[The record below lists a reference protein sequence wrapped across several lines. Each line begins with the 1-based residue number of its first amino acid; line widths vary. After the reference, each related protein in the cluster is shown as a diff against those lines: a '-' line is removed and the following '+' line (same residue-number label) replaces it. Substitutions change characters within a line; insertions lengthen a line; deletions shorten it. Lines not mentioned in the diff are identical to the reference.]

1 MKTLIVASPSQATVS
16 TNSAT
21 FTACPVGGCIPIVA
35 NEVRRQ
41 FRIPFDGTIRNL
53 RAAALVNG
61 RSTNTTV
68 RTRINGANGN
78 LSVVVPGGSLAA
90 VEDTT
95 NSDTLVAG
103 DLLAFAFT
111 TGTGG
116 GNIALGTIQV
126 EFETASGDTVYFS
139 SYNGR
144 ETIDSSVSTNDV
156 LYISP
161 VHAGRPTT
169 FGWANSL
176 GLRAT
181 RAFMGAGATVSH
193 LRVNI
198 HQNTLNVA
206 CSFEVLKNDL
216 PTGLIVNFGVGVS
229 GAQIDLTNSF
239 AVVAGD
245 SLTIK
250 FDNTGRTSGAIRL
263 GTIELTYTS
272 DDEDW
277 CLFTGSTLAQNPL
290 INGPATDY
298 QTLSTPVSYGTTDI
312 APNQVKLYTAL
323 SVKRLGFVITS
334 GAWSAGNVTIR
345 KNAADTGMVAT
356 LVSASVATENFTTGL
371 ESFAAND
378 LISLE
383 VNYATAS
390 NTAGMDNATT
400 TFGPA
405 SADAIGQGPIGTI
418 TVSAITG
425 TAETAVVAS
434 GNIGTVTMFS
444 PEGGVPTDVVGEG
457 PIGTVTVTPP
467 RQTTPRVTQEGLS
480 VPAVAE
486 NELNTTQAGLSAF
499 SLVTAIARITQMGLL
514 VIAKGGETPLVP
526 DPLKLQD
533 GGRQQLLVQ
542 RLVNMYVEPT
552 PEGPVATAR
561 FQRPGLY
568 SVAELGGGP
577 VRATFLWQGF
587 RFTVSGGLVWR
598 DSVNIGTVPEEG
610 VCRWAIS
617 DEEIVIIAG
626 NRAYYVTT
634 EEVSRILDPD
644 LPFVRD
650 VLFLGGRFVYF
661 DLDTGGIYRYSKVN
675 DARSIDGL
683 AFASAEANPDPIIG
697 AVIQGEGMAIFGT
710 QTTEWHYPTLDP
722 DNPFQ
727 RSQGRTYDRGCLSI
741 RTASMVDNNIHF
753 VGDNRV
759 VYMAAQSPVKA
770 STARIDDLLRKQTEE
785 EFAQNSA
792 FTVSFGGHEF
802 YVLNIVGQGT
812 WALNVGQKLWAEWKS
827 WGRDRFRVEVC
838 DVDGFMGDAFSG
850 RIMGFDGKK
859 MTDVDG
865 EPIER
870 IISTFQALQ
879 SGTMRNF
886 SLALHC
892 QQGVGLLGVE
902 DAEGGDPKVEMRF
915 SDHLGQNW
923 SNWLEGNL
931 GKHGVRGKEA
941 LAQWTNLGT
950 FPSPGRAFEF
960 RCTGPV
966 EFTPFMVSINEWR
979 P

>member
-1 MKTLIVASPSQATVS
+1 
-16 TNSAT
+16 
-21 FTACPVGGCIPIVA
+21 
-35 NEVRRQ
+35 
-41 FRIPFDGTIRNL
+41 
-53 RAAALVNG
+53 
-61 RSTNTTV
+61 
-68 RTRINGANGN
+68 
-78 LSVVVPGGSLAA
+78 
-90 VEDTT
+90 
-95 NSDTLVAG
+95 
-103 DLLAFAFT
+103 
-111 TGTGG
+111 
-116 GNIALGTIQV
+116 
-126 EFETASGDTVYFS
+126 
-139 SYNGR
+139 
-144 ETIDSSVSTNDV
+144 
-156 LYISP
+156 
-161 VHAGRPTT
+161 
-169 FGWANSL
+169 
-176 GLRAT
+176 
-181 RAFMGAGATVSH
+181 
-193 LRVNI
+193 
-198 HQNTLNVA
+198 
-206 CSFEVLKNDL
+206 
-216 PTGLIVNFGVGVS
+216 
-229 GAQIDLTNSF
+229 
-239 AVVAGD
+239 
-245 SLTIK
+245 
-250 FDNTGRTSGAIRL
+250 
-263 GTIELTYTS
+263 
-272 DDEDW
+272 
-277 CLFTGSTLAQNPL
+277 
-290 INGPATDY
+290 
-298 QTLSTPVSYGTTDI
+298 
-312 APNQVKLYTAL
+312 
-323 SVKRLGFVITS
+323 
-334 GAWSAGNVTIR
+334 
-345 KNAADTGMVAT
+345 
-356 LVSASVATENFTTGL
+356 
-371 ESFAAND
+371 
-378 LISLE
+378 
-383 VNYATAS
+383 
-390 NTAGMDNATT
+390 
-400 TFGPA
+400 
-405 SADAIGQGPIGTI
+405 
-418 TVSAITG
+418 
-425 TAETAVVAS
+425 
-434 GNIGTVTMFS
+434 
-444 PEGGVPTDVVGEG
+444 
-457 PIGTVTVTPP
+457 
-467 RQTTPRVTQEGLS
+467 
-480 VPAVAE
+480 
-486 NELNTTQAGLSAF
+486 
-499 SLVTAIARITQMGLL
+499 MGLL

-568 SVAELGGGP
+568 SVAERGGGP

-598 DSVNIGTVPEEG
+598 DAVNIGVIPESG

-617 DEEIVIIAG
+617 DEEIVIISG

-634 EEVSRILDPD
+634 ESVSRILDPD

-650 VLFLGGRFVYF
+650 VVFLGGRFVYF

-683 AFASAEANPDPIIG
+683 AFASAEANPDQIIG
-697 AVIQGEGMAIFGT
+697 AAIQGEGMAIFGT

-741 RTASMVDNNIHF
+741 RTVSMVDNNLHF

-759 VYMAAQSPVKA
+759 VYMAAQSPVKV
-770 STARIDDLLRKQTEE
+770 STHSIDDRLRKQTEE

-792 FTVSFGGHEF
+792 FTISFGGHEF

-838 DVDGFMGDAFSG
+838 DVDGLMGDAYSG

-859 MTDVDG
+859 MTDLDG
-865 EPIER
+865 DPIER
-870 IISTFQALQ
+870 VISTFRALQ

-960 RCTGPV
+960 RCTGPI